1 MAKTHLSLILIKEG
15 VDIDKVLI
23 EGLNSIQLESGYRLY
38 YKLMPTRKPKWI
50 ESFFNDNINIG
61 ETFHSK
67 SVSAIILFEKDIDG
81 EHRIFAIPFGFGRNL
96 IRSGLIE
103 ERFGLLTA
111 LSAIDKDKM
120 RSIDMSS
127 LESVLLNSRMQT
139 STLSGIDNF
148 DVDVNKDLLKS
159 VTGRVEDGELDST
172 ISGRDSLSFSSSAT
186 YKTIGREIE
195 TYYRKYK
202 SGNYKQYFEWIDKI
216 LVIRD
221 KTFIEVLN
229 SLVVSN
235 INSNLL
241 DKMTIA
247 IPDIVDWAKVDHF
260 KFGREDFLEDVDI
273 QLLYDELVN
282 NEGKDVSLEILK
294 SRKIHAYNSEGVK
307 LMSWSVYKC
316 LYVEAS
322 YKDKQYFLNEGQ
334 WYCIENDF
342 VNEVNSFYEE
352 MPLYSVPLPDYDVPL
367 EDAYNKKLVDSDKEK
382 YFLLDK
388 KLIHI
393 SRSSFE
399 VCDVLTSDKKLLHVK
414 NAKGSALL
422 SHLFNQGLVS
432 AECLK
437 DVELRKQINNKLS
450 DACKLDESSNFRAE
464 DYEVVY
470 VIAKPNSTKRPSI
483 PFFSKVSLKNVVSR
497 LSLMGYKCSICGV
510 PFTYVDPQKEEKKQ
524 AKKQRTSKTIHGNE

>member
-1 MAKTHLSLILIKEG
+1 MAKTHLNLILIKEG

-50 ESFFNDNINIG
+50 KSFFNDNINIG

-67 SVSAIILFEKDIDG
+67 SVSAIILFEKDIDV

-186 YKTIGREIE
+186 YKTIGTEIE
-195 TYYRKYK
+195 KYYRKYK

-221 KTFIEVLN
+221 KTFIEELN

-282 NEGKDVSLEILK
+282 NEGKEVSLEILK

-367 EDAYNKKLVDSDKEK
+367 EDDYNKKLVDSDKEK

-414 NAKGSALL
+414 NAKGSAVL

-437 DVELRKQINNKLS
+437 DVKLRKQINTQLNDAYKLN
-450 DACKLDESSNFRAE
+450 ETSNFRAE

-470 VIAKPNSTKRPSI
+470 VIAKQNFDKRPSI

-497 LSLMGYKCSICGV
+497 LSLMGYKYSICGV
-510 PFTYVDPQKEEKKQ
+510 PFTYVDPQKEEKKL
-524 AKKQRTSKTIHGNE
+524 AKKQRESNHGNE

>member
-282 NEGKDVSLEILK
+282 NEGKEVSLEILK

-367 EDAYNKKLVDSDKEK
+367 EDAYNKNL
-382 YFLLDK
+382 
-388 KLIHI
+388 
-393 SRSSFE
+393 
-399 VCDVLTSDKKLLHVK
+399 
-414 NAKGSALL
+414 
-422 SHLFNQGLVS
+422 
-432 AECLK
+432 
-437 DVELRKQINNKLS
+437 
-450 DACKLDESSNFRAE
+450 
-464 DYEVVY
+464 
-470 VIAKPNSTKRPSI
+470 
-483 PFFSKVSLKNVVSR
+483 
-497 LSLMGYKCSICGV
+497 
-510 PFTYVDPQKEEKKQ
+510 
-524 AKKQRTSKTIHGNE
+524 